1 MLTSTAPGPRTQR
14 VAAALLLTTVV
25 ALTLTGCGER
35 RATDAAPGATVSTPS
50 PGTSTSTGP
59 SASASPTSP
68 GASPY
73 VEPGAG
79 DGAPHHRENNGH
91 RRAGEM
97 SPASATEAKKEAA
110 RIEPLLK
117 QLWEQGTW
125 DPASVRTALRPL
137 GYEEGRLDVREM
149 EPRPQGS
156 GSGSVT
162 PEGARIGLQVQDDA
176 CVTAFVQKTNYEVK
190 TNGPFMESGCFEPPF
205 AH

>member
-14 VAAALLLTTVV
+14 VAAALLLTTVL
-25 ALTLTGCGER
+25 ALALTGCGER
-35 RATDAAPGATVSTPS
+35 RATDAAPGATASTPS
-50 PGTSTSTGP
+50 PGTSTSTSTGP

-79 DGAPHHRENNGH
+79 DGAPHHGENNGY

-156 GSGSVT
+156 GSVT
-162 PEGARIGLQVQDDA
+162 PEGARVGLQVRDDA

>member
-25 ALTLTGCGER
+25 ALALTGCGER

-50 PGTSTSTGP
+50 PATSTSTSTGP
-59 SASASPTSP
+59 SASPTSP

-79 DGAPHHRENNGH
+79 DGAPHHGENNGH

-97 SPASATEAKKEAA
+97 SPASATEAKKEAD

-117 QLWEQGTW
+117 QLWEQGKW

-156 GSGSVT
+156 GSVT
-162 PEGARIGLQVQDDA
+162 PEGARVGLQVQDDA

>member
-25 ALTLTGCGER
+25 ALALTGCGER

-79 DGAPHHRENNGH
+79 DGAPHHGENNGH

-125 DPASVRTALRPL
+125 DPAGVRTALRPL

-149 EPRPQGS
+149 EPRPR

-162 PEGARIGLQVQDDA
+162 PEGARIGLQVRDDA

>member
-1 MLTSTAPGPRTQR
+1 MLTSTTPGRPRR
-14 VAAALLLTTVV
+14 RGVAAALLLPAVV
-25 ALTLTGCGER
+25 ALALTGCGER
-35 RATDAAPGATVSTPS
+35 RAADAAPGATAPTPS
-50 PGTSTSTGP
+50 PRTSTSTGP
-59 SASASPTSP
+59 SASANRPSP

-73 VEPGAG
+73 IEPGAG
-79 DGAPHHRENNGH
+79 DGAPHHGENNGH

-97 SPASATEAKKEAA
+97 SPASAKEAQKEAA

-117 QLWEQGTW
+117 QLWEQGKW

-149 EPRPQGS
+149 ESRPQGS
-156 GSGSVT
+156 GYVT
-162 PEGARIGLQVQDDA
+162 PEGARVGLQVQDEA

-190 TNGPFMESGCFEPPF
+190 ANGPFMESGCFEPPF